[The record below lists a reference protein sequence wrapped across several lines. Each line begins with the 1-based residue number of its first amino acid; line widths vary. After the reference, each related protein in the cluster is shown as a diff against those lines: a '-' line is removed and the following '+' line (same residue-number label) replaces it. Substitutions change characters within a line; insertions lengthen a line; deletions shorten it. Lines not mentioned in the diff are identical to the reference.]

1 MLCLLCSIHRS
12 AFTSFTTTTHSACP
26 SHFGPASTVAC
37 ASIILFFSLARHP
50 LWLTFQLSRP
60 VVEARAPEYPENNTV
75 QHLALA
81 ALTCQYHQRALVS
94 QGSLPRS
101 AGSSYLTP
109 WSVERALLFT
119 QYQHYPLSS
128 ITFTSVTPF
137 PICCRRQ
144 SCSLASCILHP
155 VLRPRIFRSAAANLD
170 EPRPN
175 SSQTTSYHTD
185 TSSIRLLLVPFSPNL
200 NAPIISPKALPKSF
214 FNRFADSAVHLWP
227 VDVPRAQRGRSA
239 V

>member
-144 SCSLASCILHP
+144 SCSLASCILH
-155 VLRPRIFRSAAANLD
+155 LASCSA
-170 EPRPN
+170 
-175 SSQTTSYHTD
+175 SSHL
-185 TSSIRLLLVPFSPNL
+185 SIRCSKPGRTPTQLKPDNIIPHRHVQHSSTPCSVLSQSECTDNIAKGSTEELLQ
-200 NAPIISPKALPKSF
+200 SF
-214 FNRFADSAVHLWP
+214 R
-227 VDVPRAQRGRSA
+227 
-239 V
+239 